1 MTVPF
6 QNPVPADARR
16 PDETSDDADTRSS
29 RSRRRA
35 TPLTA
40 FGVGIAVLGAASY
53 VAGWRLGWIELL
65 VVAAAS
71 LVALLLAIPF
81 VVGGSRVHLARTHE
95 PSRVH
100 AGDTVSVL
108 LTATNGGRAQSRRV
122 VADERV
128 GSRELSVSIPSLAP
142 GAHFETNYEIPTD
155 RRAKLQLGPAVIT
168 REDPLGLMRRDVSES
183 DVNTCWVY
191 PRTRHVSPLPV
202 GFAKDLEGPTS
213 DSSPAGDVAF
223 HTIRPYQDGDD
234 RRHIHWLTTAKT
246 GELMVRHFVD
256 NRRPHIAV
264 LLDRGIEAFESTAA
278 FETAVSV
285 SASVASSMMQQQ
297 LPMSV
302 RLGDDTVLGNYAPS
316 DRESVLEALTV
327 VDRDESDSTDLAV
340 SAAEFVRL
348 EPQASA
354 LVIVTGSRSAEDLLK
369 SVVHVR
375 RQVRVIIVHV
385 LGHEESGGDD
395 SDNAFTKRIAVPG
408 ARSIQVSSLDEFAA
422 AWEIFA

>member
-1 MTVPF
+1 MTAPF
-6 QNPVPADARR
+6 RNPVPADERQPDDTSGGVDARAPGARR
-16 PDETSDDADTRSS
+16 G
-29 RSRRRA
+29 A
-35 TPLTA
+35 TPLTV
-40 FGVGIAVLGAASY
+40 FGVGIAVLGATSY

-95 PSRVH
+95 PTRVH
-100 AGDTVSVL
+100 AGDTVNVL
-108 LTATNGGRAQSRRV
+108 LIATNGGRAQSRRV

-191 PRTRHVSPLPV
+191 PRTRYVSPLPV

-223 HTIRPYQDGDD
+223 HTIRPYRSGDD

-256 NRRPHIAV
+256 NRRPHIAL
-264 LLDRGIEAFESTAA
+264 LLDRGLEAFESTES
-278 FETAVSV
+278 FDTAVSV

-302 RLGDDTVLGNYAPS
+302 RLGDQTVLGNYARA
-316 DRESVLEALTV
+316 DRDTVLEALTV
-327 VDRDESDSTDLAV
+327 VDRNEYDSTDLAV

-354 LVIVTGSRSAEDLLK
+354 LVIVTGTRSAEDLLK

-385 LGHEESGGDD
+385 LGNEEPGSDD
-395 SDNAFTKRIAVPG
+395 TDNAFTKRVAVPG
-408 ARSIQVSSLDEFAA
+408 ARSIQVGNLDEFAA